1 MGFFFFTRHPLLS
14 AFRRKVASFGGH
26 SPESSGSCERQL
38 CVHRITVNRP
48 KVINFFFSW
57 GWTPRLDRTCPVI
70 SPRGDAQGERIMETF
85 LNEWEIRFQSESFS
99 SCVRLVR
106 VMFAINMIYE
116 FNSFPFSL
124 PGGVV
129 QMGMIRQVLDRWA
142 RGKCAAEPV
151 FAQKVVLTCTQFAKL
166 ASTIRHW
173 MQIRRCFHSN
183 SCPYLF
189 ITRRRM
195 LKCSK
200 HSMIEHL
207 IAFDGESSAAAVLL
221 CVMDVDKT
229 QQLIARGVIV
239 LALNVYEI

>member
-1 MGFFFFTRHPLLS
+1 MGFFFLHTTPTFERVQAQSGQFWGTLPGV
-14 AFRRKVASFGGH
+14 FRFVWEAIVRAPDYGQ
-26 SPESSGSCERQL
+26 PAESNKL
-38 CVHRITVNRP
+38 
-48 KVINFFFSW
+48 FFSW
-57 GWTPRLDRTCPVI
+57 CWTLRLDRTCPVI

-99 SCVRLVR
+99 RCVRLVR

-207 IAFDGESSAAAVLL
+207 IAFDGESSTAAVLL